1 MSISRRFGV
10 LGQSLV
16 HSHSPALFADRFN
29 AWGID
34 NASYERFERA
44 NLDGFGDWLQAEALA
59 SPALKGLNVTIPY
72 KQSIIPL
79 LHDLTPTARAIGAVN
94 TIKPTATGWVGHNT
108 DAEGF
113 MKSLRPFLTSA
124 HERALILGNGGA
136 AAAVRFGLQSLGI
149 DVIHVTRSPIE
160 WESMGYETLNA
171 AYLRH
176 CKLVVQCTPV
186 GTYPDTKACLEI
198 PWDGL
203 TPEHL
208 VVDLVYNPAQ
218 TAFLKRAC
226 ATGAKT
232 MNGKPMLIAQAE
244 AAWNWWNTGA

>member
-1 MSISRRFGV
+1 MSVTRRFGV
-10 LGQSLV
+10 LGASLS
-16 HSHSPALFADRFN
+16 HSHSPALFADRFHAWRVTN
-29 AWGID
+29 AT
-34 NASYERFERA
+34 YERFERA
-44 NLDGFGDWLQAEALA
+44 NLDGFGEWLNAEAQA
-59 SPALKGLNVTIPY
+59 SPALMGLNVTIPY

-79 LHDLTPTARAIGAVN
+79 LQDVTPTALAIGAVN
-94 TIKPTATGWVGHNT
+94 AIKPASNGWIGHNT

-160 WESMGYETLNA
+160 WEAMRYETLNA
-171 AYLRH
+171 AFLGH

-186 GTYPDTKACLEI
+186 GTYPDIEACIEL

-208 VVDLVYNPAQ
+208 AVDLVYNPAQ
-218 TAFLKRAC
+218 TAFLKRAE
-226 ATGAKT
+226 AAGAKT

-244 AAWNWWNTGA
+244 AAWEWWNTNA